1 MKKIDRNKVILMTTL
16 VAIAGMICLQACDL
30 RSFVKVDVPAP
41 VVEATKV
48 TPPVTLD
55 EAEAVREDW
64 VFYVESNTKRLDESI
79 AKSEAT
85 YETIHQIVSIGI
97 SAAGEASGGIPY
109 GGILFGALTGLGG
122 LMLPQPKFARKK
134 KEEV

>member
-1 MKKIDRNKVILMTTL
+1 MKKIDKTKVIFFSTL
-16 VAIAGMICLQACDL
+16 VAMLGMIALQACDL

-97 SAAGEASGGIPY
+97 DTAGQATSGIPY
-109 GGILFGALTGLGG
+109 GGILFGALTGLTG
-122 LMLPQPKFARKK
+122 LLLPQPKFIRKK
-134 KEEV
+134 ENA